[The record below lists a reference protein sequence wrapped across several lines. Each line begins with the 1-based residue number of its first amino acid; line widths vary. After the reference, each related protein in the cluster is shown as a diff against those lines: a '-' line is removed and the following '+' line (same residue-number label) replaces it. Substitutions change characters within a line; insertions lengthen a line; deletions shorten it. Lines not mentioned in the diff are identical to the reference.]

1 MYAMT
6 EGRPPRLA
14 ELVDPLSKVPCKAR
28 QNQCRTRP
36 VPQPGLVVTKSRQS
50 SKLRDESRYDSYCE
64 KQTVDIVSAT
74 VRLVPLLATANKTP
88 QDGEVSKHI
97 YISAGP

>member
-28 QNQCRTRP
+28 QNHCRTRP
-36 VPQPGLVVTKSRQS
+36 VPQSGLVVTKSRQS
-50 SKLRDESRYDSYCE
+50 SKLRFESRYDSYC
-64 KQTVDIVSAT
+64 K
-74 VRLVPLLATANKTP
+74 K
-88 QDGEVSKHI
+88 QDGGHRQCHSLSGLVVSDCQ
-97 YISAGP
+97 